1 MPQNYVQLT
10 YPYPYK
16 TIDGSISGSGSGT
29 ASYVNGI
36 FSGNVTVAGTTT
48 GSIITATAVMNSP
61 YFVGN
66 ATGNS
71 SIFSS
76 QTNVLA
82 GTGAQSGWQSVNDL
96 NDVLTMLVNSSTYSG
111 IYAARTAVLE
121 SGATAT
127 GMILN
132 AKGTL
137 PANNTVNIQ
146 SNNVSGFTIS
156 NTAGAITTTMPQ
168 FTTSGGL
175 LTSNGSGVITSST
188 AVVVNS
194 ISTNSIAIN
203 VNTTTF
209 TVNSQVLTLTNTS
222 LGNQLLKESGA
233 GNYTGCL
240 LKLPNA
246 TTLSVGTTYIVNNN
260 CTTNITIA
268 VQTSAGAGIVSSFPG
283 SYLTFICVAIG
294 SDVVASWDWHSQTSA
309 GTTWGTT
316 LATSSI
322 INASGGFNGTVG
334 AATPSTGVFTTITG
348 NTGYNGPIG
357 STPNT
362 GAFTTLNST
371 SSTASF
377 NTPGCYITNTN
388 SNPQCSFSVNAP
400 NMANANAIYV
410 SLGKALSNNNAA
422 AITYTQQASVGSN
435 SLSFGFYGAIGANFT
450 MYNSIVASTL
460 NTPLTVTG
468 LVNATT
474 LQLTSNM
481 ATAGVLLNDASGNVT
496 SSLGALAVGKGGT
509 GVTAGY
515 GTGTTVALPPTG
527 GLAGN
532 ALVSGAGAGAAL
544 TWSAG
549 QGAVYCYRQATGTT
563 CPNTTLTGITW
574 DTLITTTGQPLAT
587 NFTYAAN
594 SGGTGG
600 TFTYV
605 GTNTVA
611 IYISFTV
618 NMASTNCT
626 LTANINPSSGSQI
639 TSAGSGGG
647 TYNYTSNV
655 SGVIVL
661 ATNGTFNCQAN
672 QTSGASRVTTI
683 GIGANA
689 TCLSIV
695 VLPI

>member
-82 GTGAQSGWQSVNDL
+82 GAGAQSGWQSVNDL

-188 AVVVNS
+188 AVAVNS

-246 TTLSVGTTYIVNNN
+246 TTLTVGATYIVNNN
-260 CTTNITIA
+260 CTTTTIA

-283 SYLTFICVAIG
+283 SYITFICVAIG
-294 SDVVASWDWHSQTSA
+294 SDVVASWDWHSQSSA

-322 INASGGFNGTVG
+322 INASGGFNGVIGGTTPAVG
-334 AATPSTGVFTTITG
+334 TFTTANITSVG
-348 NTGYNGPIG
+348 TIAQLTSGF
-357 STPNT
+357 TPV
-362 GAFTTLNST
+362 
-371 SSTASF
+371 
-377 NTPGCYITNTN
+377 CYT
-388 SNPQCSFSVNAP
+388 F
-400 NMANANAIYV
+400 
-410 SLGKALSNNNAA
+410 
-422 AITYTQQASVGSN
+422 GSN
-435 SLSFGFYGAIGANFT
+435 SSGGNRGVISWFYSNVGGGPLNAVRIGTQGNE
-450 MYNSIVASTL
+450 NVL
-460 NTPLTVTG
+460 NIQNNG
-468 LVNATT
+468 LVFCPTFAITT
-474 LQLTSNM
+474 NT
-481 ATAGVLLNDASGNVT
+481 ATAGVMLNDTSGNIT
-496 SSLGALAVGKGGT
+496 SSLGPLAVARGGT
-509 GVTAGY
+509 GVVASY

-587 NFTYAAN
+587 NFTYATN

>member
-188 AVVVNS
+188 AVAVNS

-246 TTLSVGTTYIVNNN
+246 TTLTVGATYIVNNN
-260 CTTNITIA
+260 CTTTTIA

-283 SYLTFICVAIG
+283 SYITFICVAIG
-294 SDVVASWDWHSQTSA
+294 SDVVASWDWHSQSSA

-322 INASGGFNGTVG
+322 INASGGFNGVIGGTTPAVG
-334 AATPSTGVFTTITG
+334 TFTTANITSVG
-348 NTGYNGPIG
+348 TIAQLTSGF
-357 STPNT
+357 TPV
-362 GAFTTLNST
+362 
-371 SSTASF
+371 
-377 NTPGCYITNTN
+377 CYT
-388 SNPQCSFSVNAP
+388 F
-400 NMANANAIYV
+400 
-410 SLGKALSNNNAA
+410 
-422 AITYTQQASVGSN
+422 GSN
-435 SLSFGFYGAIGANFT
+435 SSGGNRGVISWFYSNVSGGPLNAVRIGTQGNE
-450 MYNSIVASTL
+450 NVL
-460 NTPLTVTG
+460 NIQNNG
-468 LVNATT
+468 LVFCPTFAITT
-474 LQLTSNM
+474 NT
-481 ATAGVLLNDASGNVT
+481 ATAGVMLNDTSGNIT
-496 SSLGALAVGKGGT
+496 SSLGPLAVARGGT
-509 GVTAGY
+509 GVVASY

>member
-82 GTGAQSGWQSVNDL
+82 GAGAQSGWQSVNDL

-188 AVVVNS
+188 AVAVNS

-246 TTLSVGTTYIVNNN
+246 TTLTVGATYIVNNN
-260 CTTNITIA
+260 CTTTTIA

-283 SYLTFICVAIG
+283 SYITFICVAIG
-294 SDVVASWDWHSQTSA
+294 SDVVASWDWHSQSSA

-322 INASGGFNGTVG
+322 INASGGFNGVIGGTTPAVG
-334 AATPSTGVFTTITG
+334 TFTTANITSVG
-348 NTGYNGPIG
+348 TIAQLTSGF
-357 STPNT
+357 TPV
-362 GAFTTLNST
+362 
-371 SSTASF
+371 
-377 NTPGCYITNTN
+377 CYT
-388 SNPQCSFSVNAP
+388 F
-400 NMANANAIYV
+400 
-410 SLGKALSNNNAA
+410 
-422 AITYTQQASVGSN
+422 GSN
-435 SLSFGFYGAIGANFT
+435 SSGGNRGVISWFYSNVSGGPLNAVRIGTQGNE
-450 MYNSIVASTL
+450 NVL
-460 NTPLTVTG
+460 NIQNNG
-468 LVNATT
+468 LVFCPTFAITT
-474 LQLTSNM
+474 NT
-481 ATAGVLLNDASGNVT
+481 ATAGVMLNDTSGNIT
-496 SSLGALAVGKGGT
+496 SSLGPLAVARGGT
-509 GVTAGY
+509 GVVASY

-587 NFTYAAN
+587 NFTYATN

>member
-16 TIDGSISGSGSGT
+16 TIDGNISGSGSGT

-48 GSIITATAVMNSP
+48 GSIITATSVMNSP

-76 QTNVLA
+76 QTNILA
-82 GTGAQSGWQSVNDL
+82 GTGAQSGWQAVNDL
-96 NDVLTMLVNSSTYSG
+96 GDVLTMLVNSSTYSG

-127 GMILN
+127 GLILN
-132 AKGTL
+132 AKGAL

-146 SNNVSGFTIS
+146 SNNVSGLQLS
-156 NTAGAITTTMPQ
+156 NTAGVITTTMPQ

-188 AVVVNS
+188 AVTVNS
-194 ISTNSIAIN
+194 INTNSIAIN

-209 TVNSQVLTLTNTS
+209 TANSQVLTLTNTS
-222 LGNQLLKESGA
+222 LGNQLFKETGA

-246 TTLSVGTTYIVNNN
+246 TTLVVGTTYFVNNN
-260 CTTNITIA
+260 CTTTTIA
-268 VQTSAGAGIVSSFPG
+268 VQTSGGSTIVSSFAG
-283 SYLTFICVAIG
+283 AYLTFICVAIG
-294 SDVVASWDWHSQTSA
+294 SDVVASWDWHSQSSA
-309 GTTWGTT
+309 GTTWGST

-322 INASGGFNGTVG
+322 INTSSGFNGSIG
-334 AATPSTGVFTTITG
+334 AATPNTGKFTT
-348 NTGYNGPIG
+348 
-357 STPNT
+357 
-362 GAFTTLNST
+362 A
-371 SSTASF
+371 
-377 NTPGCYITNTN
+377 
-388 SNPQCSFSVNAP
+388 
-400 NMANANAIYV
+400 
-410 SLGKALSNNNAA
+410 
-422 AITYTQQASVGSN
+422 
-435 SLSFGFYGAIGANFT
+435 
-450 MYNSIVASTL
+450 
-460 NTPLTVTG
+460 
-468 LVNATT
+468 
-474 LQLTSNM
+474 QLTTNM
-481 ATAGVLLNDASGNVT
+481 GTAGVLLNDTSGNIT
-496 SSLGALAVGKGGT
+496 SSLGALAVAKGGT
-509 GVTAGY
+509 GVTASY

-527 GLAGN
+527 GLVGN

-544 TWSAG
+544 TWSSG
-549 QGAVYCYRQATGTT
+549 QGAVYCYRQFTGTT
-563 CPNTTLTGITW
+563 CPNTTLTGLTW
-574 DTLITTTGQPLAT
+574 DTLITTTGVPLAT
-587 NFTYAAN
+587 NFTYATN

-600 TFTYV
+600 TFTYI

-611 IYISFTV
+611 IFVSFSV
-618 NMASTNCT
+618 NMASTNVT

-639 TSAGSGGG
+639 TCAGSGAGQ
-647 TYNYTSNV
+647 YNYTFNV

-672 QTSGASRVTTI
+672 QTSGASRVTTT

-689 TCLSIV
+689 TCLQIV

>member
-121 SGATAT
+121 SGATAS

-246 TTLSVGTTYIVNNN
+246 TTLAVGTTYIVNNN

-294 SDVVASWDWHSQTSA
+294 SDVVASWDWHSQATT

-316 LATSSI
+316 LATSSV
-322 INASGGFNGTVG
+322 INASGGFNGVIGGTTPAVG
-334 AATPSTGVFTTITG
+334 TFTTANITSAG
-348 NTGYNGPIG
+348 TIAQLTTGF
-357 STPNT
+357 TPV
-362 GAFTTLNST
+362 
-371 SSTASF
+371 
-377 NTPGCYITNTN
+377 CYT
-388 SNPQCSFSVNAP
+388 F
-400 NMANANAIYV
+400 
-410 SLGKALSNNNAA
+410 
-422 AITYTQQASVGSN
+422 GSN
-435 SLSFGFYGAIGANFT
+435 SSSGNRGAISWFYSNVSGGP
-450 MYNSIVASTL
+450 L
-460 NTPLTVTG
+460 NAVRIGTQGNENVLNIQNNG
-468 LVNATT
+468 LVFCPTFAITT
-474 LQLTSNM
+474 NT
-481 ATAGVLLNDASGNVT
+481 ATAGVMLNDTSGNIT
-496 SSLGALAVGKGGT
+496 SSLGPLAVARGGT

-587 NFTYAAN
+587 NFTYAVN

-639 TSAGSGGG
+639 TSAGSGAG
-647 TYNYTSNV
+647 TYNYTTNV